1 MVILEI
7 RMRSRPELEELQME
21 NTNKIK
27 ELNLSL
33 YLLFISL

>member
-7 RMRSRPELEELQME
+7 GMRSRPELEELQME